1 MALLLLSLLT
11 GFTTVLIGVPYA
23 RKYLL
28 SSGIYGIDQQ
38 KSGRP
43 KVATSGGII
52 VLFGF
57 IVAITS
63 YLGLLQFYTSTSV
76 NISLVFA
83 ALSSVNIIALIGLLD
98 DIHVNGGK
106 VKALDT
112 PTERVWE
119 KLTERFGSEVDN
131 SGEDLMHRT
140 GLGQLPKML
149 FVLPAVLP
157 LIAVG
162 AGSWSMSFP
171 VIGTVNWGI
180 IYPLILLPLGLLFVS
195 NVVNMLAGTN
205 GLSAG
210 MSLVASL
217 GLGAYATLNGEV
229 EAALIAFG
237 LAAPLLAFLYYN
249 WHPASILP
257 GDSLTYL
264 CGAVLFSAMV
274 VGNMEKF
281 GVFIFA
287 PWLLEFLL
295 KLRSGFKAHS
305 WGILTQHGTLKPQ
318 HSKNYSLTHPLM
330 RIGLNEKQVTLS
342 LLTLETLVVSISLL
356 VFHFG
361 PL

>member
-1 MALLLLSLLT
+1 MELLGISILLGFLTTLL
-11 GFTTVLIGVPYA
+11 GGPYA

-38 KSGRP
+38 KKSRP
-43 KVATSGGII
+43 KIATSGGIL

-57 IVAITS
+57 IISITS
-63 YLGLLQFYTSTSV
+63 YLGLIEFYSTS
-76 NISLVFA
+76 NFNLSLVLA

-98 DIHVNGGK
+98 DIHVKREK
-106 VKALDT
+106 VKASET
-112 PTERVWE
+112 PTE
-119 KLTERFGSEVDN
+119 KLWDRITETIGKDVDS
-131 SGEDLMHRT
+131 SGEELMDRT
-140 GLGQLPKML
+140 GLGQMSKML
-149 FVLPAVLP
+149 FVLPAALP

-171 VIGTVNWGI
+171 IIGTINWGL
-180 IYPLILLPLGLLFVS
+180 IYPLVLLPLGLLFVS

-210 MSLVASL
+210 TSLVAAS
-217 GLGAYATLNGEV
+217 GLGIFAILNNQV

-237 LAAPLLAFLYYN
+237 LTAALLGFLKYN
-249 WHPASILP
+249 WYPASILP

-264 CGAVLFSAMV
+264 CGAGLFSAMV
-274 VGNMEKF
+274 IGNMEKF

-287 PWLLEFLL
+287 PWFLEFLL
-295 KLRSGFKAHS
+295 KFRSGFKAHS
-305 WGILTQHGTLKPQ
+305 WGILREDGLEPQ

-330 RIGLNEKQVTLS
+330 RKGLNEKQITIAL
-342 LLTLETLVVSISLL
+342 ISLEIVVVIAGL
-356 VFHFG
+356 LLFHYG